1 MCNENAFTLHQSS
14 RKILQEYS
22 KKGQEPNEQRVVSI
36 ATCTGGSTIHI
47 LFEPAMTC

>member
-22 KKGQEPNEQRVVSI
+22 KKVQEPNEQRVVSI
-36 ATCTGGSTIHI
+36 SHLYWWEYNTY
-47 LFEPAMTC
+47 LV